1 MSRFQVTMQYVVHK
15 PRKSHVFSEMT
26 DSLADTCEHLVP
38 NENQAVEC
46 SISHR
51 YERIWKG
58 NYTKKANVIVVFV
71 VGPREGGQNSWVF
84 DLFFFYLYTIT

>member
-38 NENQAVEC
+38 NENQACGVL
-46 SISHR
+46 HLTQV
-51 YERIWKG
+51 WKDMKG
-58 NYTKKANVIVVFV
+58 
-71 VGPREGGQNSWVF
+71 
-84 DLFFFYLYTIT
+84 